1 MLKKKKPVE
10 QQEPEVT
17 VADKKQENDVLFE
30 QLTNKN
36 KEYMVKLNRKLQEAS
51 FPEDN
56 KILVFNE
63 MLKNIV
69 AEQPNHI
76 TARKLYG
83 TATDQANH
91 LTDSGQGE
99 VTKPVERS
107 ETWKIYL
114 DGALLLGGMFAIIT
128 GLSYVFGDE
137 EAGLGLITMIL
148 NFLLGGLAV
157 MVITKYAPQ
166 PGVKGGFM
174 KYILATTVTM
184 LIWILLMAFGTQ
196 LLPDVLNPIIPGPY
210 TLGIGITAFAAK
222 WYLKKK
228 LNIQGTLI

>member
-1 MLKKKKPVE
+1 MPKKKNTVE
-10 QQEPEVT
+10 QEPEVT
-17 VADKKQENDVLFE
+17 LEDKKRENDALFD

-36 KEYMVKLNRKLQEAS
+36 REYMMTLNRKLDDAG

-56 KILVFNE
+56 KTLVFND

-69 AEQPNHI
+69 SQQANHL

-83 TATDQANH
+83 TATDQARY
-91 LTDSGQGE
+91 LTESDHADMTG
-99 VTKPVERS
+99 PVERS
-107 ETWKIYL
+107 ESWKIYL
-114 DGALLLGGMFAIIT
+114 DGALLLGGMFAVIT
-128 GLSYVFGDE
+128 GISYLVGNQ

-166 PGVKGGFM
+166 PGVKGGFI
-174 KYILATTVTM
+174 KYIVATTITM
-184 LIWILLMAFGTQ
+184 LTWIILMAFGTAM
-196 LLPDVLNPIIPGPY
+196 LPQALNPMIPGSI
-210 TLGIGITAFAAK
+210 TLVIGVVAFAAK

>member
-1 MLKKKKPVE
+1 MPKKKNTVE
-10 QQEPEVT
+10 QEPEVT
-17 VADKKQENDVLFE
+17 LEDKKRENDALFD

-36 KEYMVKLNRKLQEAS
+36 REYMMTLNRKLDDAG

-56 KILVFNE
+56 KTLVFNE

-69 AEQPNHI
+69 SQQANHL

-83 TATDQANH
+83 TATDQARY
-91 LTDSGQGE
+91 LTESDHADMTG
-99 VTKPVERS
+99 PVERS
-107 ETWKIYL
+107 ESWKIYL
-114 DGALLLGGMFAIIT
+114 DGALLLGGMFAVIT
-128 GLSYVFGDE
+128 GISYLVGNQ

-166 PGVKGGFM
+166 PGVKGGFL
-174 KYILATTVTM
+174 KYIVATTITM
-184 LIWILLMAFGTQ
+184 ITWIILMAFGTAM
-196 LLPDVLNPIIPGPY
+196 LPQALNPMIPGSI
-210 TLGIGITAFAAK
+210 TLVIGVVAFAAK

>member
-1 MLKKKKPVE
+1 MPKKKDTVE
-10 QQEPEVT
+10 QEPEVT
-17 VADKKQENDVLFE
+17 LEDKKRENDALFD

-36 KEYMVKLNRKLQEAS
+36 REYMMTLNRKLDDAG

-56 KILVFNE
+56 KTLVFNE

-69 AEQPNHI
+69 SQQANHL

-83 TATDQANH
+83 TATDQARY
-91 LTDSGQGE
+91 LTESDHADMTG
-99 VTKPVERS
+99 PVERS
-107 ETWKIYL
+107 ESWKIYL
-114 DGALLLGGMFAIIT
+114 DGALLLGGMFAVIT
-128 GLSYVFGDE
+128 GISYLVGNQ

-166 PGVKGGFM
+166 PGVKGGFI
-174 KYILATTVTM
+174 KYIVATTITM
-184 LIWILLMAFGTQ
+184 ITWIVLMAFGTAM
-196 LLPDVLNPIIPGPY
+196 LPQALNPMIPGSI
-210 TLGIGITAFAAK
+210 TLVIGVVAFAAK

>member
-10 QQEPEVT
+10 QEPEVT

-36 KEYMVKLNRKLQEAS
+36 KEYMVKLNRKLEEAG

-69 AEQPNHI
+69 TEQPNHI
-76 TARKLYG
+76 TARRLYG
-83 TATDQANH
+83 TATDQASH

-99 VTKPVERS
+99 VTKPIERS

-114 DGALLLGGMFAIIT
+114 DGALLLGGMFAVIT
-128 GLSYVFGDE
+128 GLSYVFGDQ

-166 PGVKGGFM
+166 PGVKGGFL
-174 KYILATTVTM
+174 KYIVATTVTM

-210 TLGIGITAFAAK
+210 TLAIGVIAFGAK

>member
-1 MLKKKKPVE
+1 MPKKKESVE
-10 QQEPEVT
+10 QEPEVT
-17 VADKKQENDVLFE
+17 LEDRKRENDALFD

-36 KEYMVKLNRKLQEAS
+36 REYMMTLNRKLDDAD

-56 KILVFNE
+56 TTLVFND

-69 AEQPNHI
+69 SQQANHL

-83 TATDQANH
+83 TATDQARY
-91 LTDSGQGE
+91 LTESDHADMTG
-99 VTKPVERS
+99 PVERS
-107 ETWKIYL
+107 ESWKIYL
-114 DGALLLGGMFAIIT
+114 DGALLLGGMFAVIT
-128 GLSYVFGDE
+128 GISYLVGNQ

-166 PGVKGGFM
+166 PGVKGGFI
-174 KYILATTVTM
+174 KYIVATTITM
-184 LIWILLMAFGTQ
+184 LTWIILMAFGTAM
-196 LLPDVLNPIIPGPY
+196 LPQALNPMIPGSI
-210 TLGIGITAFAAK
+210 TLVIGVVAFAAK

>member
-1 MLKKKKPVE
+1 MAKKKDTVE
-10 QQEPEVT
+10 QEPQVT
-17 VADKKQENDVLFE
+17 VADKKKENDALFE

-36 KEYMVKLNRKLQEAS
+36 KEYMVKLNRKLEDS
-51 FPEDN
+51 NMSEDN
-56 KILVFNE
+56 KILIFND

-83 TATDQANH
+83 TVTDQARF
-91 LTDSGQGE
+91 LLDSKQGE
-99 VTKPVERS
+99 QVKPAKRS
-107 ETWKIYL
+107 ETWKIYM
-114 DGALLLGGMFAIIT
+114 DGALLLGGMFAVIT
-128 GLSYVFGDE
+128 GISYIFGDQQ
-137 EAGLGLITMIL
+137 AGLGLITMIM

-157 MVITKYAPQ
+157 MIITKYAPQ

-174 KYILATTVTM
+174 KYILATTLTM
-184 LIWILLMAFGTQ
+184 LVWIMLMAFGTALIPQ
-196 LLPDVLNPIIPGPY
+196 ALNPIIPGSI
-210 TLGIGITAFAAK
+210 TLVIGVLSFAAK

>member
-1 MLKKKKPVE
+1 MPKKKNTVE
-10 QQEPEVT
+10 QEPEVT
-17 VADKKQENDVLFE
+17 LEDKKRENDALFD

-36 KEYMVKLNRKLQEAS
+36 REYMMTLNRKLDDAG

-56 KILVFNE
+56 KTLVFND

-69 AEQPNHI
+69 SQQANHL

-83 TATDQANH
+83 TATDQARY
-91 LTDSGQGE
+91 LTESDHADMTG
-99 VTKPVERS
+99 PVERS
-107 ETWKIYL
+107 ESWKIYL
-114 DGALLLGGMFAIIT
+114 DGALLLGGVFAVIT
-128 GLSYVFGDE
+128 GISYLVGNQ

-166 PGVKGGFM
+166 PGVKGGFI
-174 KYILATTVTM
+174 KYIVATTITM
-184 LIWILLMAFGTQ
+184 LTWIILMAFGTAM
-196 LLPDVLNPIIPGPY
+196 LPQALNPMIPGSI
-210 TLGIGITAFAAK
+210 TLVIGVVAFAAK

>member
-1 MLKKKKPVE
+1 MPKKKNTVE
-10 QQEPEVT
+10 QEPEVT
-17 VADKKQENDVLFE
+17 LEDKKRENDALFD

-36 KEYMVKLNRKLQEAS
+36 REYMMTLNRKLDDAG

-56 KILVFNE
+56 KTLVFND

-69 AEQPNHI
+69 SQQANHL

-83 TATDQANH
+83 TATDQARY
-91 LTDSGQGE
+91 LTESDHADMTG
-99 VTKPVERS
+99 PIERS
-107 ETWKIYL
+107 ELWKIYL
-114 DGALLLGGMFAIIT
+114 DGALLLGGMFAVIT
-128 GLSYVFGDE
+128 GISYLVGNQ

-166 PGVKGGFM
+166 PGVKGGFI
-174 KYILATTVTM
+174 KYIVATTITM
-184 LIWILLMAFGTQ
+184 LTWIILMAFGTAM
-196 LLPDVLNPIIPGPY
+196 LPQALNPMIPGSI
-210 TLGIGITAFAAK
+210 TLVIGVVAFAAK

>member
-1 MLKKKKPVE
+1 MM
-10 QQEPEVT
+10 T
-17 VADKKQENDVLFE
+17 
-30 QLTNKN
+30 
-36 KEYMVKLNRKLQEAS
+36 LNRKLDDAG

-56 KILVFNE
+56 KTLVFND

-69 AEQPNHI
+69 SQQTNHL

-83 TATDQANH
+83 TATDQARY
-91 LTDSGQGE
+91 LTESDHADMTG
-99 VTKPVERS
+99 PVERS
-107 ETWKIYL
+107 ESWKIYL
-114 DGALLLGGMFAIIT
+114 DGALLLGGMFAVIT
-128 GLSYVFGDE
+128 GISYLVGNQ

-166 PGVKGGFM
+166 PGVKGGFI
-174 KYILATTVTM
+174 KYIVATTITM
-184 LIWILLMAFGTQ
+184 LTWIILMAFGTAM
-196 LLPDVLNPIIPGPY
+196 LPQALNPMIPGSI
-210 TLGIGITAFAAK
+210 TLVIGVVAFAAK

>member
-1 MLKKKKPVE
+1 MPKKKNTVE
-10 QQEPEVT
+10 QEPEVT
-17 VADKKQENDVLFE
+17 LEDKKKENDALFD

-36 KEYMVKLNRKLQEAS
+36 REYMMTLNRKLDDAG

-56 KILVFNE
+56 KTLVFNE

-69 AEQPNHI
+69 SQQANHL

-83 TATDQANH
+83 TATDQARY
-91 LTDSGQGE
+91 LTESDHADMTG
-99 VTKPVERS
+99 PVERS
-107 ETWKIYL
+107 ESWKIYL
-114 DGALLLGGMFAIIT
+114 DGALLLGGMFAVIT
-128 GLSYVFGDE
+128 GISYLVGNQ

-166 PGVKGGFM
+166 PGVKGGFL
-174 KYILATTVTM
+174 KYIVATTITM
-184 LIWILLMAFGTQ
+184 ITWIILMAFGTAM
-196 LLPDVLNPIIPGPY
+196 LPQALNPMIPGSI
-210 TLGIGITAFAAK
+210 TLVIGVVAFAAK

>member
-1 MLKKKKPVE
+1 MPKKKESVE
-10 QQEPEVT
+10 QEPEVT
-17 VADKKQENDVLFE
+17 LEDRKRENDALFD

-36 KEYMVKLNRKLQEAS
+36 REYMMTLNRKLDDAG

-56 KILVFNE
+56 TTLVFND

-69 AEQPNHI
+69 SQQANHL

-83 TATDQANH
+83 TATDQARY
-91 LTDSGQGE
+91 LTESDHADMTG
-99 VTKPVERS
+99 PVERS
-107 ETWKIYL
+107 ESWKIYL
-114 DGALLLGGMFAIIT
+114 DGALLLGGMFAVIT
-128 GLSYVFGDE
+128 GISYLVGNQ

-166 PGVKGGFM
+166 PGVKGGFI
-174 KYILATTVTM
+174 KYIVATTITM
-184 LIWILLMAFGTQ
+184 LTWIILMAFGTAM
-196 LLPDVLNPIIPGPY
+196 LPQALNPMIPGSI
-210 TLGIGITAFAAK
+210 TLVIGVVAFAAK

>member
-1 MLKKKKPVE
+1 MPKKKNTVE
-10 QQEPEVT
+10 HEPEVT
-17 VADKKQENDVLFE
+17 LEDKKKENDALFD

-36 KEYMVKLNRKLQEAS
+36 REYMMTLNRKLDDAG

-56 KILVFNE
+56 KTLVFNE

-69 AEQPNHI
+69 SQQANHL

-83 TATDQANH
+83 TATDQARY
-91 LTDSGQGE
+91 LTESDHADMTG
-99 VTKPVERS
+99 PVERS
-107 ETWKIYL
+107 ESWKIYL
-114 DGALLLGGMFAIIT
+114 DGALLLGGMFAVIT
-128 GLSYVFGDE
+128 GISYLVGNQ

-166 PGVKGGFM
+166 PGVKGGFI
-174 KYILATTVTM
+174 KYIVATTITM
-184 LIWILLMAFGTQ
+184 LTWIILMAFGTAM
-196 LLPDVLNPIIPGPY
+196 LPQALNPMIPGSI
-210 TLGIGITAFAAK
+210 TLVIGVVAFAAK

>member
-1 MLKKKKPVE
+1 MAKKKDAVE
-10 QQEPEVT
+10 QEPQVT
-17 VADKKQENDVLFE
+17 VADKKKENDALFE

-36 KEYMVKLNRKLQEAS
+36 KEYMVKLNRKL
-51 FPEDN
+51 EDSN
-56 KILVFNE
+56 MSEDQKILIFND

-83 TATDQANH
+83 TATDQARFLVEHDQNEH
-91 LTDSGQGE
+91 VQ
-99 VTKPVERS
+99 PVKRS
-107 ETWKIYL
+107 ETWKIYM
-114 DGALLLGGMFAIIT
+114 DGALLLGGMFAVIT
-128 GLSYVFGDE
+128 GISYIFGDQQ
-137 EAGLGLITMIL
+137 AGLGLITMIL

-166 PGVKGGFM
+166 PGVKGGFI
-174 KYILATTVTM
+174 KYIVATTLTM
-184 LIWILLMAFGTQ
+184 FVWIFLMAFGTA
-196 LLPDVLNPIIPGPY
+196 LIPPALNPLIPGSV
-210 TLGIGITAFAAK
+210 TLVIGALSFAAK

>member
-1 MLKKKKPVE
+1 MPKKKESVE
-10 QQEPEVT
+10 QEPEVT
-17 VADKKQENDVLFE
+17 LEDRKRENDALFD

-36 KEYMVKLNRKLQEAS
+36 REYMMTLNRKLDDAG

-56 KILVFNE
+56 KTLVFND

-69 AEQPNHI
+69 SQQANHL

-83 TATDQANH
+83 TATDQARY
-91 LTDSGQGE
+91 LTESDHADMTG
-99 VTKPVERS
+99 PVERS
-107 ETWKIYL
+107 ESWKIYL
-114 DGALLLGGMFAIIT
+114 DGALLLGGMFAVIT
-128 GLSYVFGDE
+128 GISYLVGNQ

-166 PGVKGGFM
+166 PGVKGGFI
-174 KYILATTVTM
+174 KYIVATTITM
-184 LIWILLMAFGTQ
+184 LTWIILMAFGTA
-196 LLPDVLNPIIPGPY
+196 LLPQALNPMIPGSI
-210 TLGIGITAFAAK
+210 TLVIGVVAFAAK

>member
-1 MLKKKKPVE
+1 MPKKKNTVE
-10 QQEPEVT
+10 QEPEVT
-17 VADKKQENDVLFE
+17 LEDKKRENDALFD

-36 KEYMVKLNRKLQEAS
+36 REYMMTLNRKLDDAG

-56 KILVFNE
+56 KTLVFND

-69 AEQPNHI
+69 SQQTNHL

-83 TATDQANH
+83 TATDQARY
-91 LTDSGQGE
+91 LTESDHADMTG
-99 VTKPVERS
+99 PVERS
-107 ETWKIYL
+107 ELWKIYL
-114 DGALLLGGMFAIIT
+114 DGALLLGGMFAVIT
-128 GLSYVFGDE
+128 GISYLVGNQ

-166 PGVKGGFM
+166 PGVKGGFI
-174 KYILATTVTM
+174 KYIVATTITM
-184 LIWILLMAFGTQ
+184 LTWIILMAFGTAM
-196 LLPDVLNPIIPGPY
+196 LPQALNPMIPGSI
-210 TLGIGITAFAAK
+210 TLVIGVVAFAAK

>member
-1 MLKKKKPVE
+1 MPKKKNTVE
-10 QQEPEVT
+10 QEPEVT
-17 VADKKQENDVLFE
+17 LEDKKRENDALFE

-36 KEYMVKLNRKLQEAS
+36 RADMVTLNRKLDDAG

-56 KILVFNE
+56 KTLVFND

-69 AEQPNHI
+69 SQQENHLP
-76 TARKLYG
+76 ARKLYG
-83 TATDQANH
+83 TATDQARYSTESDH
-91 LTDSGQGE
+91 ADMTG
-99 VTKPVERS
+99 PIERS
-107 ETWKIYL
+107 ELWKIYL
-114 DGALLLGGMFAIIT
+114 DGALLLGGMFAVIT
-128 GLSYVFGDE
+128 GISYLVGNQ

-166 PGVKGGFM
+166 PGVKGGFI
-174 KYILATTVTM
+174 KYIVATTITM
-184 LIWILLMAFGTQ
+184 LTWIILMAFGTAM
-196 LLPDVLNPIIPGPY
+196 LPQALNPMIPGSI
-210 TLGIGITAFAAK
+210 TLVIGVVAFAAK

>member
-1 MLKKKKPVE
+1 MPKKKNTVE
-10 QQEPEVT
+10 QEPEVT
-17 VADKKQENDVLFE
+17 LEDKKRENDALFD

-36 KEYMVKLNRKLQEAS
+36 REYMLTLNRKLDDAG

-56 KILVFNE
+56 KTLVFND

-69 AEQPNHI
+69 SQQENHL

-83 TATDQANH
+83 TATDQARY
-91 LTDSGQGE
+91 LTESDHADMTG
-99 VTKPVERS
+99 PIERS
-107 ETWKIYL
+107 ELWKIYL
-114 DGALLLGGMFAIIT
+114 DGALLLGGMFAVIT
-128 GLSYVFGDE
+128 GISYLVGNQ

-166 PGVKGGFM
+166 PGVKGGFI
-174 KYILATTVTM
+174 KYIVATTITM
-184 LIWILLMAFGTQ
+184 LTWIILMAFGTAM
-196 LLPDVLNPIIPGPY
+196 LPQALNPMIPGSI
-210 TLGIGITAFAAK
+210 TLVIGVVAFAAK

>member
-1 MLKKKKPVE
+1 MPKKKNTVE
-10 QQEPEVT
+10 QEPEVT
-17 VADKKQENDVLFE
+17 LEDKKRENDALFD

-36 KEYMVKLNRKLQEAS
+36 REYMMTLNRKLDDAG

-56 KILVFNE
+56 KTLVFND

-69 AEQPNHI
+69 SQQANHL

-83 TATDQANH
+83 TATDQARY
-91 LTDSGQGE
+91 LTESDHADMTG
-99 VTKPVERS
+99 PIERS
-107 ETWKIYL
+107 ESWKIYL
-114 DGALLLGGMFAIIT
+114 DGALLLGGMFAVIT
-128 GLSYVFGDE
+128 GISYLVGNQ

-166 PGVKGGFM
+166 PGVKGGFI
-174 KYILATTVTM
+174 KYIVATTITM
-184 LIWILLMAFGTQ
+184 LTWIILMAFGTAM
-196 LLPDVLNPIIPGPY
+196 LPQALNPMIPGSI
-210 TLGIGITAFAAK
+210 TLVIGVVAFAAK

>member
-1 MLKKKKPVE
+1 MPKKKESVE
-10 QQEPEVT
+10 QEPEVT
-17 VADKKQENDVLFE
+17 LEDRKRENDALFD

-36 KEYMVKLNRKLQEAS
+36 REYMMTLNRKLDDAG

-56 KILVFNE
+56 KTLVFND

-69 AEQPNHI
+69 SQQANHL

-83 TATDQANH
+83 TATDQARY
-91 LTDSGQGE
+91 LTESDHADMTG
-99 VTKPVERS
+99 PVERS
-107 ETWKIYL
+107 ESWKIYL
-114 DGALLLGGMFAIIT
+114 DGALLLGGMFAVIT
-128 GLSYVFGDE
+128 GISYLVGNQ

-166 PGVKGGFM
+166 PGVKGGFI
-174 KYILATTVTM
+174 KYIVATTITM
-184 LIWILLMAFGTQ
+184 LTWIILMAFGTAM
-196 LLPDVLNPIIPGPY
+196 LPQALNPMIPGSI
-210 TLGIGITAFAAK
+210 TLVIGVVAFAAK

>member
-1 MLKKKKPVE
+1 MPKKKNTVE
-10 QQEPEVT
+10 QEPEVT
-17 VADKKQENDVLFE
+17 LEDKKRENDALFD

-36 KEYMVKLNRKLQEAS
+36 REYMMTLNRKLDDAG

-56 KILVFNE
+56 KTLVFND

-69 AEQPNHI
+69 SQQANHL

-83 TATDQANH
+83 TATDQARY
-91 LTDSGQGE
+91 LTESDHADMTG
-99 VTKPVERS
+99 PIERS
-107 ETWKIYL
+107 ELWKIYL
-114 DGALLLGGMFAIIT
+114 DGALLLGGMFAVIT
-128 GLSYVFGDE
+128 GISYLVGNQ

-166 PGVKGGFM
+166 PGVKGGFI
-174 KYILATTVTM
+174 KYIVATTITM
-184 LIWILLMAFGTQ
+184 LTWIILMAFGTAM
-196 LLPDVLNPIIPGPY
+196 LPQALNPMIPGSI
-210 TLGIGITAFAAK
+210 TLVIGGVAFAAK

>member
-1 MLKKKKPVE
+1 MPKKKNTVE
-10 QQEPEVT
+10 QEPEVT
-17 VADKKQENDVLFE
+17 LEDKKRENDALFD

-36 KEYMVKLNRKLQEAS
+36 REYMMTLNRKLDDAG

-56 KILVFNE
+56 KTLVFND

-69 AEQPNHI
+69 SQQANHL

-83 TATDQANH
+83 TATDQARY
-91 LTDSGQGE
+91 LTESDHADMTG
-99 VTKPVERS
+99 PIERS
-107 ETWKIYL
+107 ELWKIYL
-114 DGALLLGGMFAIIT
+114 DGALLLGGMFAVIT
-128 GLSYVFGDE
+128 GISYLVGNQ

-166 PGVKGGFM
+166 PGVKGGFI
-174 KYILATTVTM
+174 KYIVATTITM
-184 LIWILLMAFGTQ
+184 LTWIILMTFGTAM
-196 LLPDVLNPIIPGPY
+196 LPQALNPMIPGSI
-210 TLGIGITAFAAK
+210 TLVIGVVAFAAK

>member
-1 MLKKKKPVE
+1 MPKKKDTVE
-10 QQEPEVT
+10 QEPEVT
-17 VADKKQENDVLFE
+17 LEDKKRENDALFD

-36 KEYMVKLNRKLQEAS
+36 REYMMTLNRKLDDAG

-56 KILVFNE
+56 KTLVFNE

-69 AEQPNHI
+69 SQQANHL

-83 TATDQANH
+83 TATDQARY
-91 LTDSGQGE
+91 LTESDHADMTG
-99 VTKPVERS
+99 PVERS
-107 ETWKIYL
+107 ESWKIYL
-114 DGALLLGGMFAIIT
+114 DGALLLGGMFAVIT
-128 GLSYVFGDE
+128 GISYLVGNQ

-166 PGVKGGFM
+166 PGVKGGFI
-174 KYILATTVTM
+174 KYIVATTITM
-184 LIWILLMAFGTQ
+184 ITWIVLMAFGTAM
-196 LLPDVLNPIIPGPY
+196 LPQALNPMMPGSI
-210 TLGIGITAFAAK
+210 TLVIGVVAFAAK

>member
-1 MLKKKKPVE
+1 MPKKKNTVE
-10 QQEPEVT
+10 QEPEVT
-17 VADKKQENDVLFE
+17 LEDKKRENDALFD

-36 KEYMVKLNRKLQEAS
+36 REYMMTLNRKLDDAG

-56 KILVFNE
+56 KTLVFNE

-69 AEQPNHI
+69 SQQANHL

-83 TATDQANH
+83 TATDQARY
-91 LTDSGQGE
+91 LTESDHADMTG
-99 VTKPVERS
+99 PVERS
-107 ETWKIYL
+107 ESWKIYL
-114 DGALLLGGMFAIIT
+114 DGALLLGGMFAVIT
-128 GLSYVFGDE
+128 GISYLVGNQ

-166 PGVKGGFM
+166 PGVKGGFI
-174 KYILATTVTM
+174 KYIVATTITM
-184 LIWILLMAFGTQ
+184 LTWIILMAFGTAM
-196 LLPDVLNPIIPGPY
+196 LPQALNPMIPGSI
-210 TLGIGITAFAAK
+210 TLVIGVVAFAAK

>member
-1 MLKKKKPVE
+1 MPKKKESVE
-10 QQEPEVT
+10 QEPEVT
-17 VADKKQENDVLFE
+17 LEDRKRENDALFD

-36 KEYMVKLNRKLQEAS
+36 REYMMTLNRKLDDAG

-56 KILVFNE
+56 KTLVFND

-69 AEQPNHI
+69 SQQTNHL

-83 TATDQANH
+83 TATDQARY
-91 LTDSGQGE
+91 LTESDHADMTG
-99 VTKPVERS
+99 PVERS
-107 ETWKIYL
+107 ELWKIYL
-114 DGALLLGGMFAIIT
+114 DGALLLGGMFAVIT
-128 GLSYVFGDE
+128 GISYLVGNQ

-166 PGVKGGFM
+166 PGVKGGFI
-174 KYILATTVTM
+174 KYIVATTITM
-184 LIWILLMAFGTQ
+184 LTWIILMAFGTAM
-196 LLPDVLNPIIPGPY
+196 LPQALNPMIPGSI
-210 TLGIGITAFAAK
+210 TLVIGVVAFAAK

>member
-1 MLKKKKPVE
+1 MLKKNKSVE
-10 QQEPEVT
+10 KEPEVT
-17 VADKKQENDVLFE
+17 IEDKKKENDALFE
-30 QLTNKN
+30 QLTHKN
-36 KEYMVKLNRKLQEAS
+36 KEYMVKLNRKLEEAG
-51 FPEDN
+51 FPEEN

-83 TATDQANH
+83 TATDQASY
-91 LTDSGQGE
+91 LTDTGRDE
-99 VTKPVERS
+99 EITKPVVRS
-107 ETWKIYL
+107 ELWKIYI

-128 GLSYVFGDE
+128 GLTYIFGDQN
-137 EAGLGLITMIL
+137 AGLGLITMIL

-166 PGVKGGFM
+166 PGVKGGFL
-174 KYILATTVTM
+174 KYLLATTLTM
-184 LIWILLMAFGTQ
+184 LVWVLMMAFGTA
-196 LLPDVLNPIIPGPY
+196 LLPAVLNPMIPGSY
-210 TLGIGITAFAAK
+210 TLAIGVLAFVAK
-222 WYLKKK
+222 WYAKKK